1 MQISG
6 TGDVVLTDIRETS
19 ASLLIDENVTGR
31 LSIRDNSDYL
41 IAEITKAGRKPMEL
55 GLEPG
60 LDRITLQQ
68 GDSFDRAEVLL
79 AGDSQTPVAQDD
91 FKLIAAAPGIAR
103 GESSGGDAKDTSWA
117 DEIRQEAEKYAPQ
130 EDTDR
135 AGKTGAF
142 DDNTHSINIQLV
154 PGQNILGGRHET
166 DHLLLG
172 LFIAS
177 GHNLRGLGASVIGL
191 TNTGYVLGV
200 QASGIYNSGGTSV
213 TGIQAAGIFNTAG
226 GEVQGIQAAGI
237 FNTAG
242 DAVWGIQTGGIFN
255 TARGNVLGFQN
266 AGIFNTAGGDVQG
279 IQSAGIFNTARGS
292 VLGIQTGLVNVAGEG
307 TGNLVAFDGGVYNPV
322 TVQAGL
328 VNISRN
334 ENTVPFGLVNI
345 VKNGL
350 LHPAVYYDSANFMNF
365 SFRSGSKHF
374 YSLFS
379 IGTQRIT
386 TVDNLFVSRAGFG
399 FELPL
404 GKAFFDLDI
413 SGGTILNP
421 DTLGEISEIPH
432 PRKNS
437 DKKKYDEEREQ
448 YNREV
453 ERLSRAATSFLAEI
467 RLSGG
472 CKVFEHLGAFA
483 GLSYT
488 YLFRG
493 TGTSPN
499 PDSAWLGRTWG
510 EGENIH
516 KIGVF
521 AGLQF

>member
-1 MQISG
+1 
-6 TGDVVLTDIRETS
+6 
-19 ASLLIDENVTGR
+19 
-31 LSIRDNSDYL
+31 
-41 IAEITKAGRKPMEL
+41 
-55 GLEPG
+55 
-60 LDRITLQQ
+60 
-68 GDSFDRAEVLL
+68 
-79 AGDSQTPVAQDD
+79 
-91 FKLIAAAPGIAR
+91 
-103 GESSGGDAKDTSWA
+103 
-117 DEIRQEAEKYAPQ
+117 
-130 EDTDR
+130 
-135 AGKTGAF
+135 
-142 DDNTHSINIQLV
+142 
-154 PGQNILGGRHET
+154 
-166 DHLLLG
+166 
-172 LFIAS
+172 
-177 GHNLRGLGASVIGL
+177 
-191 TNTGYVLGV
+191 
-200 QASGIYNSGGTSV
+200 
-213 TGIQAAGIFNTAG
+213 
-226 GEVQGIQAAGI
+226 
-237 FNTAG
+237 
-242 DAVWGIQTGGIFN
+242 
-255 TARGNVLGFQN
+255 LGFQN
-266 AGIFNTAGGDVQG
+266 AGIFNTAGGDIQGIQAAGIFNIAGGDVQG
-279 IQSAGIFNTARGS
+279 IQSAGIFNTARGG
-292 VLGIQTGLVNVAGEG
+292 VLGIQAGLVNVAGEG
-307 TGNLVAFDGGVYNPV
+307 TGSFAAFDGGVYNPV

-328 VNISRN
+328 INISRN

-345 VKNGL
+345 VKNGI

-379 IGTQRIT
+379 IGAQRIT
-386 TVDNLFVSRAGFG
+386 TADNLFVSRAGFG

-421 DTLGEISEIPH
+421 DKLGEISDIPQ
-432 PRKNS
+432 PREHNNR
-437 DKKKYDEEREQ
+437 KKYDEEWEH
-448 YNREV
+448 YNREA
-453 ERLSRAATSFLAEI
+453 EKIRRAATSFLAEI